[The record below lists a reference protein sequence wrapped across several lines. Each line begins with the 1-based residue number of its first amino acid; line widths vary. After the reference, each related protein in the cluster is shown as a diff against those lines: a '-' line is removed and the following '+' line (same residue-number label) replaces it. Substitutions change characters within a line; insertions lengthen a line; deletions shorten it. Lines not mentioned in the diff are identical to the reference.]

1 MVENNKKVK
10 KLKKFYIKLLFKVR
24 TLDIKPILEEYLKDC
39 KKIAIMGIGNT
50 MKGDDGFG
58 VLLIENLVKHYKN
71 KYNLDLNNEVN
82 NIRDKIILLNCGV
95 VPENFTDVLKQEK
108 PDKILIIDAALMGK
122 SPGTLNIVN
131 SEDISEIGFS
141 THSLP
146 MSVIVKY
153 LSYYIDTEILII
165 GIEPEQIDFGKSLS
179 KKIYEKNLK
188 FTEMLINL
196 LDSFLKMKIMRNN

>member
-1 MVENNKKVK
+1 
-10 KLKKFYIKLLFKVR
+10 VR

-39 KKIAIMGIGNT
+39 KKLAIMGIGNT

-58 VLLIENLVKHYKN
+58 ILIIENLVKYYKN
-71 KYNLDLNNEVN
+71 KYNLNPNNEVN
-82 NIRDKIILLNCGV
+82 KIGDKIILLNCGV
-95 VPENFTDVLKQEK
+95 VPENFTDVLKREN
-108 PDKILIIDAALMGK
+108 PSNILIIDAALMGEV
-122 SPGTLNIVN
+122 PGTLNIVN

-153 LSYYIDTEILII
+153 LTHYINTEILII
-165 GIEPEQIDFGKSLS
+165 GIEPENIDFGKPLS

-188 FTEMLINL
+188 FTEMLIDL
-196 LDSFLKMKIMRNN
+196 LDSFLENR